1 MASVSFKSDG
11 NFVDRSINFRMSNVG
26 KDVSILYNNFCH
38 YISVVAR
45 FRCFQINGSLSI
57 SPFSALEN
65 LNKLFAFNQD
75 DLYFL
80 EQILRDQL
88 SLKMESDT
96 GFSGILR
103 LLMIVKKKLFKTFA
117 VLVSVLMISYFLIK
131 TIFFHQMEFF
141 MRKKRLTVFQKGLL
155 SIIFLVSFLS
165 FS

>member
-1 MASVSFKSDG
+1 
-11 NFVDRSINFRMSNVG
+11 MS
-26 KDVSILYNNFCH
+26 
-38 YISVVAR
+38 
-45 FRCFQINGSLSI
+45 
-57 SPFSALEN
+57 LE
-65 LNKLFAFNQD
+65 
-75 DLYFL
+75 
-80 EQILRDQL
+80 
-88 SLKMESDT
+88 MESDK

-103 LLMIVKKKLFKTFA
+103 LLMTVKKKLFKTFA